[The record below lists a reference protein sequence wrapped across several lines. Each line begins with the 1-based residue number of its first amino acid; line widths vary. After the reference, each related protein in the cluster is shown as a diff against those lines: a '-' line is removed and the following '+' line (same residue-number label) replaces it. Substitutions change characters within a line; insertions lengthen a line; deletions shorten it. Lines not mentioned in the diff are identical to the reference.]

1 MLTRKA
7 TTRVCER
14 QGKYSFKSISSFPQS
29 VLPTKR
35 DDLKR
40 LLHERNWRTTSA
52 AVTVA
57 NELSVRWIH
66 CNVDCISINV
76 IVSRIQTVIKDFR
89 KIKSQ
94 PKKGKMGATT
104 SAIFENNMKKFLS
117 DILEVLFDVFCNKK
131 QLRKL
136 EELHKLRMNETDFG
150 FYGDQK
156 GPRKEICL
164 NVVKNLEQS
173 DLNLIQKTSQKRSTN
188 MASTSSVNDNMLLS
202 SESENSETDNDNKA
216 SELSS
221 TSTSDYETPSSSN
234 RITAQQNR
242 VCLKELAIVCER
254 YEVSD
259 RAGAAIASATLK
271 AFKIVTEEDRR
282 YVVDRSKLRRER
294 QKHKEEIREKKS
306 LFTWWIP
313 FI

>member
-7 TTRVCER
+7 ATRVCER
-14 QGKYSFKSISSFPQS
+14 QGKYSFKSTASFPQG

-35 DDLKR
+35 DVLQR

-57 NELSVRWIH
+57 NELSGRWIH
-66 CNVDCISINV
+66 CNVYCISING
-76 IVSRIQTVIKDFR
+76 IVSRIQTVVKDFR
-89 KIKSQ
+89 KIESQ
-94 PKKGKMGATT
+94 PKKGKKGATT
-104 SAIFENNMKKFLS
+104 SATFENDMKKFLS
-117 DILEVLFDVFCNKK
+117 DIEELFDVFCNDKK

-150 FYGDQK
+150 FYRDQK
-156 GPRKEICL
+156 GPRKEKCL
-164 NVVKNLEQS
+164 DVVENLEQS
-173 DLNLIQKTSQKRSTN
+173 DLNFIQKTSQKHSTN

-202 SESENSETDNDNKA
+202 SECENCETDNDNKA

-221 TSTSDYETPSSSN
+221 MSTSDYETTSSSN
-234 RITAQQNR
+234 KITAQQNR
-242 VCLKELAIVCER
+242 VCLKELAMVCER

-259 RAGAAIASATLK
+259 RAGAAVASATLK

-282 YVVDRSKLRRER
+282 YVSYIRRLIGR
-294 QKHKEEIREKKS
+294 CALCMKINS
-306 LFTWWIP
+306 LKPIY
-313 FI
+313 